1 MFHIIMTD
9 CVGHK
14 LDERVVPDKEMIRE
28 ALQSIVA
35 VMNFGDG
42 DSLRVVYRSELANP
56 SK

>member
-9 CVGHK
+9 CVGNK
-14 LDERVVPDKEMIRE
+14 LDERVVLDKEMIRG

-42 DSLRVVYRSELANP
+42 DSLRVVYQPELANP
-56 SK
+56 PK